1 MDPAVSPASED
12 PEVTDSDAE
21 RRSTPRKASFEE
33 HGILGVRVRP
43 GRDGSVVDVS
53 ADGVLIETI
62 HRLLP
67 GTTVEVLLAGAERR
81 TTIRGRI
88 VRCAVASLHGSCVR
102 YRGAVRFDR
111 SIATFLDLDGYVIPD
126 ECTDGLQHGREDA
139 THATI

>member
-1 MDPAVSPASED
+1 MDSAVSAAGLE
-12 PEVTDSDAE
+12 PEVIQGDAE
-21 RRSTPRKASFEE
+21 RRSTPRKVSFEE

-53 ADGVLIETI
+53 AGGMLIDTI

-67 GTTVEVLLAGAERR
+67 GTTVEVLLAGADRR

-88 VRCAVASLHGSCVR
+88 IRCAVASLHGSAVR

-111 SIATFLDLDGYVIPD
+111 SIASFLDLDGYVIPG
-126 ECTDGLQHGREDA
+126 ECTDGRQRGREDA

>member
-1 MDPAVSPASED
+1 MDPAVSAAPLE
-12 PEVTDSDAE
+12 PEVTAGDAE
-21 RRSTPRKASFEE
+21 RRSMPRKSSFEE
-33 HGILGVRVRP
+33 HGIMGVRVRP

-53 ADGVLIETI
+53 ADGMLIDTI

-67 GTTVEVLLAGAERR
+67 GTTVEVLLAGADRR

-88 VRCAVASLHGSCVR
+88 VRCAVASLHGSVVR

-111 SIATFLDLDGYVIPD
+111 SIASFLDLDGYVIPT
-126 ECTDGLQHGREDA
+126 ECQDGLQDGREDA